1 MNRRVWCFVLVYSR
15 DAVCRALSL
24 VRIVPQGHWYVPPR
38 ITGLNAPLL
47 WGGGSLPALGEDAGT
62 YEWRHLLQDFLLGKN
77 QEEGCCWGPGR
88 HRDLVM
94 GICQW

>member
-47 WGGGSLPALGEDAGT
+47 WGGGHFLHWERTLALTSGGTCSRISCWGRIRKKGAAGGQAGT
-62 YEWRHLLQDFLLGKN
+62 GTW
-77 QEEGCCWGPGR
+77 
-88 HRDLVM
+88 
-94 GICQW
+94 